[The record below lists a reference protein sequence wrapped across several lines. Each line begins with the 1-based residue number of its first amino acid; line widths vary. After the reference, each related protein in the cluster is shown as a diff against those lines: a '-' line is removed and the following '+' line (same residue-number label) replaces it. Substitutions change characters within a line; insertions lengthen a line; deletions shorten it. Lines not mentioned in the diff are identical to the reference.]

1 MIALL
6 RRADCEQRKLFFSLG
21 INFMTRIPG
30 LIGVLWFLP
39 LLRFGLGT
47 DDYANLLTA
56 IALGTAPG
64 FLFAGFGLVGRRLIG
79 EAYADGHRI
88 GEANGFISLLLASAV
103 ALVIALAFIISY
115 CWMRH
120 TGWAVLVIAA
130 LAAISLFVNASDHVR
145 AAYNEHYVT
154 ATLLIVFQ
162 ASLYAIGFLVPAF
175 QQNLILGSLVLQ
187 SHYML
192 ASFATLALLLRGRW
206 YLLSGRATATW
217 PIVCEGI
224 QLAMADG
231 FLMATLSLGVV
242 WLQASTS
249 ATTAAWFATT
259 VRLFQTFLVPVVLLL
274 MPLSSYI
281 RILWTKKSIV
291 QQQAFTKAVLVIG
304 LGYGAIVASGLL
316 IASRIYVGALL
327 HLSEPGGL
335 LHVIPCFLLFGA
347 IVAYR
352 SYSSVAYLV
361 LDETAHLSSWTTGVV
376 SAAAV
381 LGVTASFIL
390 DPLNALNVYALAA
403 GLSMTMVL
411 FWNAARF
418 IRLSP
423 SAPGV

>member
-1 MIALL
+1 
-6 RRADCEQRKLFFSLG
+6 
-21 INFMTRIPG
+21 
-30 LIGVLWFLP
+30 
-39 LLRFGLGT
+39 
-47 DDYANLLTA
+47 
-56 IALGTAPG
+56 
-64 FLFAGFGLVGRRLIG
+64 
-79 EAYADGHRI
+79 
-88 GEANGFISLLLASAV
+88 
-103 ALVIALAFIISY
+103 
-115 CWMRH
+115 
-120 TGWAVLVIAA
+120 
-130 LAAISLFVNASDHVR
+130 
-145 AAYNEHYVT
+145 
-154 ATLLIVFQ
+154 
-162 ASLYAIGFLVPAF
+162 
-175 QQNLILGSLVLQ
+175 
-187 SHYML
+187 
-192 ASFATLALLLRGRW
+192 
-206 YLLSGRATATW
+206 
-217 PIVCEGI
+217 
-224 QLAMADG
+224 
-231 FLMATLSLGVV
+231 
-242 WLQASTS
+242 
-249 ATTAAWFATT
+249 
-259 VRLFQTFLVPVVLLL
+259 

-418 IRLSP
+418 LRLSP